1 MADFPSKV
9 NTQTSSPKSHQTG
22 SRLQGLAAN
31 VTTVIDL
38 SFIQSI
44 PAILM
49 MVEIFLGLVHWGL
62 IAATPYMKEP
72 VYGWVMFVAITLW
85 LLTITLFFLNL
96 FSAQRYLPAVPW
108 SKMVMVYHSVA
119 TGIYILAFLPNAITV
134 NSFGSQSVQQ
144 HMAAAAFFG
153 AIVAVAYGASA
164 VMSYLHLR
172 GDGGNAA
179 TSTVPT

>member
-38 SFIQSI
+38 SFIQSSQVLLQLSF
-44 PAILM
+44 PL
-49 MVEIFLGLVHWGL
+49 FLGLVHWGL

-108 SKMVMVYHSVA
+108 SKMVG
-119 TGIYILAFLPNAITV
+119 TDE
-134 NSFGSQSVQQ
+134 GSREEGKEQTELCYEEKSCDLFCLQQ
-144 HMAAAAFFG
+144 KAAVFFG